1 MKSRTT
7 LNINEFVLSVPLQEG
22 RKIQFEYGVVAY
34 VCKALGTSV
43 TSEKRLLLHAH

>member
-7 LNINEFVLSVPLQEG
+7 LNINEFVLFVPLQEG

-43 TSEKRLLLHAH
+43 TSGKRLLRHAR